1 MVQFGAKINLQD
13 GMSAVLLKNIQQMRT
28 FQEQVERT
36 REALDQYTNTK
47 YSVNVDDAGAKAK
60 LDGMAQ
66 QILNLHDQNLEFR
79 IAANDEAAIAR
90 MQAVKARMDEIKAQV
105 VAPVVN
111 LRDQISERLA
121 PIHQKLE
128 LLRNKAV
135 APVVTLA
142 DEATVKL
149 NQIKSNFR
157 AFRDQVV
164 KPIALSIRDQA
175 TAKVNAVKNKLS
187 ALRNTVVSPI
197 LKVRDAASGVVERV
211 RERLRSITGNHNA
224 QVGLEDNASSGLG
237 NISGMLKKLAAGTVI
252 TVAVKKAG
260 ELVGQALGAGA
271 DLQQSIGGV
280 ETLFKGDADIVKRN
294 AEIAYKSAGVS
305 ANEYMEQVTSFSA
318 SLLNS
323 LGGDTRQAATVA
335 DQAIIDMAD
344 NANKFGTDVA
354 SIQNAYQGFAKQ
366 NYTMLDNLKLG
377 YGGTKTEMERLL
389 KDASALSGMN
399 YNIDNLSDVYN
410 AIHTIQENLDVT
422 GTTAKEASET
432 FSGSFAA
439 MKAAAQNF
447 MGNLAIG
454 GNVKEAMANLIDSA
468 ATFVFHNAIP
478 MIANIF
484 TALPGAIAEGISRS
498 ASKLTDVGKTL
509 MSNLEAGIT
518 GSVKKVGNSA
528 KKVTETITKNVGY
541 TVKNGDTLS
550 GIAKAYGTTVD
561 ELVKINNIANRDLIN
576 VGQELQVPTTQTV
589 TRTEDTGSVGAPPDI
604 DTSGAISKIELLRNA
619 VATVTGYFNL
629 FKTAVTGVFNT
640 AVETMAPVVQQAG
653 GVLLNVG
660 NRILTHFRKILP
672 GVTGLVNGA
681 VKGIQSAFRAVSTVA
696 SSILGAFDKI
706 HGAIMD
712 KLAPVIQDVVNTI
725 FPQLGSSFESAG
737 GILESA
743 AGVIGNVISGLADGI
758 VAGIGFI
765 APYVSAAWEGI
776 KSAFSAAQAYLSP
789 IIEAIGGFITNLVN
803 YFTDGEGFSALGTI
817 ASNIWTGIQ
826 DAFSAAQEFLAPVVE
841 AIGGFIGNVVD
852 FFTGGEGFSGL
863 AENVSSVW
871 TGITDA
877 FSAAQE
883 ALSGAVE
890 AIGGFITNVVNFF
903 TGGDFSG
910 IGEIASSVWSG
921 IQTAF
926 TTAQEVIGGAVEA
939 VTGFVSNVVS
949 SFTGGEGFSGLGGIV
964 SGVWD
969 AVHGAFT
976 GAQEI
981 IGGAVEAIG
990 GFVSNVVSFF
1000 TGGEGFSGLSSSVST
1015 IWSGIQTAFT
1025 GAQEIIGGAVE
1036 GISGF
1041 VSNVVSVFTG
1051 GEGFS
1056 GISEAAG
1063 TVWSGVQTAFTG
1075 AQEILSGAV
1084 SGITEVVGN
1093 IGSTVM
1099 DSLAEI
1105 DIPSIEQIWTDIK
1118 GAFDKGAELL
1128 DGALQ
1133 GVGSVLGGIGKSVT
1147 DTLTNI
1153 GNFLSDAWG
1162 GIVDF
1167 FTGGSEET
1175 GVGVP
1180 TAEANMEEYKTV
1192 FAQLDGMAPG
1202 VESSWSTIAEAYGS
1216 GTEGMSSTNETVS
1229 EILTNLG
1236 QLFVDAFSG
1245 IKETLSTDTTEMSTY
1260 FQNMGKTMSSLKTGF
1275 STAWTSIGTTFT
1287 SANTG
1292 LSSTEQTMS
1301 SNLTALQSSF
1311 SSSMSSI
1318 VSAVSSGWTMTV
1330 ATFSAASSSLSG
1342 HASTIR
1348 VTLSGLVSAFSS
1360 GMSSIASSA
1369 SSAASS
1375 IASAA
1380 ASIAS
1385 SIAKAKAA
1393 AANMP
1398 SAPSGGAAG
1407 RAMGVDR
1414 IPYNNYLINAHEGEK
1429 LLTKREANK
1438 YDEIMN
1444 TRGVPMVSR
1453 AMGTGEIRDDNTLI
1467 NAHEGEKLLT
1477 AQEVRQSEKASPTYN
1492 FDFHLNG
1499 DVVGYEGIEDLTD
1512 NIVAIISRKMS
1523 KIAANMA

>member
-79 IAANDEAAIAR
+79 IEANDEAAIAR
-90 MQAVKARMDEIKAQV
+90 MQAVKARMDEIKSQV

-149 NQIKSNFR
+149 NQIKSYFR

-323 LGGDTRQAATVA
+323 LGGDTRQAVTVA

-377 YGGTKTEMERLL
+377 YGGTKEEMQRLL
-389 KDASALSGMN
+389 KDATALSGMD
-399 YNIDNLSDVYN
+399 YNIDNLADVYN

-478 MIANIF
+478 MIVNIF

-509 MSNLEAGIT
+509 MGNLEAGIT
-518 GSVKKVGNSA
+518 GSVRKVGNSA

-604 DTSGAISKIELLRNA
+604 DTSGVISKIELLRNA

-640 AVETMAPVVQQAG
+640 AVETMSPVLQQAG

-660 NRILTHFRKILP
+660 NRSLTHFRKILP

-758 VAGIGFI
+758 VAGIDFI

-776 KSAFSAAQAYLSP
+776 KSAFSAAQAFLSP

-826 DAFSAAQEFLAPVVE
+826 DAFSAAQEV
-841 AIGGFIGNVVD
+841 
-852 FFTGGEGFSGL
+852 
-863 AENVSSVW
+863 
-871 TGITDA
+871 
-877 FSAAQE
+877 
-883 ALSGAVE
+883 LSGAVE

-926 TTAQEVIGGAVEA
+926 TTAQEV
-939 VTGFVSNVVS
+939 
-949 SFTGGEGFSGLGGIV
+949 
-964 SGVWD
+964 
-969 AVHGAFT
+969 
-976 GAQEI
+976 

-1118 GAFDKGAELL
+1118 GAFDTGAELL

-1167 FTGGSEET
+1167 FTGGSEDT
-1175 GVGVP
+1175 GEGVP
-1180 TAEANMEEYKTV
+1180 TAEANMEAYDQV
-1192 FAQLDGMAPG
+1192 FSQLEGMAPG

-1216 GTEGMSSTNETVS
+1216 GTESMSTTNSTVS
-1229 EILTNLG
+1229 QLLTDLHTS
-1236 QLFVDAFSG
+1236 FTTAFTG
-1245 IKETLSTDTTEMSTY
+1245 INTALTTAKTNMSTA
-1260 FQNMGKTMSSLKTGF
+1260 FTGMGTLMERLNTGF
-1275 STAWTSIGTTFT
+1275 TTAWTSIDTTFT

-1318 VSAVSSGWTMTV
+1318 VSVVSSGWTMTV

-1342 HASTIR
+1342 HASTII

-1385 SIAKAKAA
+1385 SIAKAKSA

-1444 TRGVPMVSR
+1444 TRGVPMVPG
-1453 AMGTGEIRDDNTLI
+1453 AMGTGEIPDDNTLI